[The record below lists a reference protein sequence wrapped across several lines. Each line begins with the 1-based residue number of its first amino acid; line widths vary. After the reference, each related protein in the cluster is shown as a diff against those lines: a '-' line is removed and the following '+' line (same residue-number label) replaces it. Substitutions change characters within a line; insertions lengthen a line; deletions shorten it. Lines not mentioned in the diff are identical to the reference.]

1 MFACSF
7 IKSKRG
13 AIRDFLSIYL
23 TRADE
28 DASEGYIIHAL
39 NTVFISG
46 LNKWIRL
53 DARGNK
59 ENVHAD
65 FSLEEERLAF
75 PVRSHLGEI
84 DFRDNNTDLDERLI
98 RILLESRSIL
108 EVTADF
114 RIQNYDR

>member
-1 MFACSF
+1 MRADGVPSG
-7 IKSKRG
+7 ISYQ
-13 AIRDFLSIYL
+13 YL

-28 DASEGYIIHAL
+28 DESEGIIIHAL
-39 NTVFISG
+39 NTVFISA

-65 FSLEEERLAF
+65 FSLEEEWLAF
-75 PVRSHLGEI
+75 QIRSHLSEI

-98 RILLESRSIL
+98 HILQENRSIL

-114 RIQNYDR
+114 RMYE

>member
-1 MFACSF
+1 MRADGVPSG
-7 IKSKRG
+7 ISYQ
-13 AIRDFLSIYL
+13 YL

-28 DASEGYIIHAL
+28 DESEGYIIHAL
-39 NTVFISG
+39 NTVFISA

-65 FSLEEERLAF
+65 FSLEERLSF
-75 PVRSHLGEI
+75 PIRNHLSEI

-98 RILLESRSIL
+98 HILQESRSIL

-114 RIQNYDR
+114 RMYE

>member
-1 MFACSF
+1 MFACSI

-13 AIRDFLSIYL
+13 AIRDFLSISYK
-23 TRADE
+23 
-28 DASEGYIIHAL
+28 SC
-39 NTVFISG
+39 G

>member
-1 MFACSF
+1 MLAALLRADGVPSG
-7 IKSKRG
+7 ISYQ
-13 AIRDFLSIYL
+13 YL

-28 DASEGYIIHAL
+28 DESEGYIIHAL
-39 NTVFISG
+39 NTVFISA

-75 PVRSHLGEI
+75 PIRSHLGEI

-98 RILLESRSIL
+98 HILQESRSIL

-114 RIQNYDR
+114 RMYE